1 MSSRVVA
8 WIAPLALIPLACG
21 CSPAAKAPAVA
32 PPAAGD
38 HDHDHDHD
46 HGHDHGHDHDHDHDH
61 GHDHAEHAHPQT
73 LAAGIAEL
81 EQAVGDVATA
91 LAEGTDEAADDAV
104 HAIGHL
110 VDDLRGLLAKQ
121 EGLADDAKAAGTQA
135 LDEIFTAF
143 NTLDEALHSDADDAK
158 AKVREAHDTV
168 KDSITK
174 AVAAL
179 KAQFSKESE

>member
-1 MSSRVVA
+1 MSRLVA
-8 WIAPLALIPLACG
+8 LLAPLTLLAPICG
-21 CSPAAKAPAVA
+21 CSPAAKAPPVA
-32 PPAAGD
+32 KPAAAKPAGDD
-38 HDHDHDHD
+38 HDHDHSD
-46 HGHDHGHDHDHDHDH
+46 
-61 GHDHAEHAHPQT
+61 HAHPET

-81 EQAVGDVATA
+81 EQAVADVAA
-91 LAEGTDEAADDAV
+91 KLAEGADDAADESV

-143 NTLDEALHSDADDAK
+143 NTLDEAIHSDADDVK
-158 AKVREAHDTV
+158 AKVREAHDSV
-168 KDSITK
+168 KESIAK

-179 KAQFSKESE
+179 KERFSQEAK

>member
-1 MSSRVVA
+1 MSRLVA
-8 WIAPLALIPLACG
+8 LLAPLMLLAPIVG
-21 CSPAAKAPAVA
+21 CSPAAKVPPGAK
-32 PPAAGD
+32 PAAAKSAGD
-38 HDHDHDHD
+38 DHD
-46 HGHDHGHDHDHDHDH
+46 HGHDHGD
-61 GHDHAEHAHPQT
+61 HAHPTT

-81 EQAVGDVATA
+81 EQAVADVAA
-91 LAEGTDEAADDAV
+91 KLAEGADDAADDAV

-143 NTLDEALHSDADDAK
+143 NTLDEAIHSDAEDAK
-158 AKVREAHDTV
+158 AEVRKAHDSV
-168 KDSITK
+168 KESIGK

-179 KAQFSKESE
+179 KERFSQEAK

>member
-1 MSSRVVA
+1 MRPLPASL
-8 WIAPLALIPLACG
+8 APLMLIAALGG
-21 CSPAAKAPAVA
+21 CAPAAKAP
-32 PPAAGD
+32 PAAKPTAAKPAVEDDAHDHDDGHADHDHGD
-38 HDHDHDHD
+38 HDH
-46 HGHDHGHDHDHDHDH
+46 
-61 GHDHAEHAHPQT
+61 PTT

-81 EQAVGDVATA
+81 EQAVADVAA
-91 LAEGTDEAADDAV
+91 KLAEGADDAADDAV

-143 NTLDEALHSDADDAK
+143 NTLDEAIHSDAADAK
-158 AKVREAHDTV
+158 AQVRDAHDSV
-168 KDSITK
+168 KDAIAK

-179 KAQFSKESE
+179 KERFSQEAK